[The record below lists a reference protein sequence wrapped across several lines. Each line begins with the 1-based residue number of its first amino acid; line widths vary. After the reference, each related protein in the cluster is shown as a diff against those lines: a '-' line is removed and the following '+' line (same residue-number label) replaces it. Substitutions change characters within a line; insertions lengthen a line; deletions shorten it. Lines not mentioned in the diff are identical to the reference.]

1 MCVFIRLIYFNIQ
14 LHPKM
19 FVLLLVLGDAVS
31 FIVFLTACPP
41 LHGSVV
47 IAGLAI
53 MAIAHLLSL
62 AYVFIMGK

>member
-1 MCVFIRLIYFNIQ
+1 
-14 LHPKM
+14 M